1 MAIFGELAIV
11 TCSVLERHGTVVRAR
26 LVNWGKLI
34 ALHSLARTYSIADFT
49 LDGQSSR
56 QLTVDTKPR

>member
-11 TCSVLERHGTVVRAR
+11 TGSVLERHGTVERAR

-34 ALHSLARTYSIADFT
+34 ALHSL
-49 LDGQSSR
+49 
-56 QLTVDTKPR
+56 V